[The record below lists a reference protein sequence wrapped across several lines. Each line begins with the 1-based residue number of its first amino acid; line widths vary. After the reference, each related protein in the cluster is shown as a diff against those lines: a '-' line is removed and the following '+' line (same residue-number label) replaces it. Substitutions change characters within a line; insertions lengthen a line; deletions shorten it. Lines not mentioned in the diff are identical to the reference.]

1 MNVGEIE
8 MFFRKKANASDVG
21 KIIVGDVTQVA
32 AEGYDRLRDNILF
45 LNADGNKKVI
55 QVESSVASEG
65 KTTTV
70 CNLAVSLGLTGKKV
84 VVVDLDF
91 RRPKVHREFNLDK
104 DEGIAEYILSGKD
117 LSKIVKKSEYE
128 NVDVVTRGAE
138 IHNSSFVFISEKFKA
153 LINALKEKYDYV
165 LLDCPPV
172 LLVSDYIHISKVSD
186 GVLFIVAHARTTK
199 SQVLEAVKELKK
211 NGASVLGAVFTMY
224 DKKKSKYYRGGG
236 TYTTSASRYY
246 KKNETTENS
255 SED

>member
-1 MNVGEIE
+1 
-8 MFFRKKANASDVG
+8 MFFRKKVREPG
-21 KIIVGDVTQVA
+21 IGQIIVNDPNQSG

-65 KTTTV
+65 KTTTL

-104 DEGIAEYILSGKD
+104 DLGIAEYILADKTIAD
-117 LSKIVKKSEYE
+117 IVKSSEYTG
-128 NVDVVTRGAE
+128 VDVVTRGTE

-153 LINALKEKYDYV
+153 LIAHLREKYDYV

-172 LLVSDYIHISKVSD
+172 LLVSDYIHISKISD
-186 GVLFIVAHARTTK
+186 GVLFIVAHAKTTK
-199 SQVLEAVKELKK
+199 GQVAEAIKELKK
-211 NGASVLGAVFTMY
+211 NGANVLGAVFSMY
-224 DKKKSKYYRGGG
+224 DSKKSKYYRGGNYL
-236 TYTTSASRYY
+236 TRYY
-246 KKNETTENS
+246 RKKKDKENGVES
-255 SED
+255 Y

>member
-1 MNVGEIE
+1 
-8 MFFRKKANASDVG
+8 MFFRKKVREPEIGQIIVNDPNNASS
-21 KIIVGDVTQVA
+21 
-32 AEGYDRLRDNILF
+32 EGYDRLRDNILF

-65 KTTTV
+65 KTTTL

-104 DEGIAEYILSGKD
+104 DLGIAEYILADKTIAD
-117 LSKIVKKSEYE
+117 IVKSSEYTG
-128 NVDVVTRGAE
+128 VDVVTRGTE

-153 LINALKEKYDYV
+153 LIAHLRENYDYV

-186 GVLFIVAHARTTK
+186 GVLFIVAHAKTTK
-199 SQVLEAVKELKK
+199 GQVAEAIKELKK
-211 NGASVLGAVFTMY
+211 NGANVLGAVFSMY
-224 DKKKSKYYRGGG
+224 DAKKSKYYRGGNYP
-236 TYTTSASRYY
+236 TRYY
-246 KKNETTENS
+246 RKFICIS
-255 SED
+255 F